1 MKIHKIIVCA
11 VKGHR
16 LEEKSI
22 TNTINRNNWLKKCS
36 RCGMYVMHGDLGSVL
51 LTEKEALEFKIDFEK
66 TFPYSKEKA
75 V

>member
-1 MKIHKIIVCA
+1 MKIHKIAICA

-22 TNTINRNNWLKKCS
+22 VNTICRANWLKKCS
-36 RCGMYVMHGDLGSVL
+36 RCGMYVMHGEVGSVM
-51 LTEKEALEFKIDFEK
+51 LTEKAAMKVKKEFEEA
-66 TFPYSKEKA
+66 FPYSKEKA